1 MDLKN
6 QVEAVLFA
14 VGKRIEVSEIA
25 RICRAPID
33 KIKEAL
39 KELEKEY
46 NSKDSALMITSSD
59 SYWKINVR
67 EKYLPIC
74 RDLISE
80 TDLDVQTMETLA
92 IIAYSQPCLQSDV
105 IKKRTAKAY
114 DHIKELVDMGFI
126 TKEPKGRSR
135 LLKLTQKFFDYFD
148 ISREKA
154 EEIFKEFHKHEQEVL
169 EGEEQ
174 LKLLMEERTKEKE
187 EIKKVQKEREE
198 RLKSVGAKLQDIDS
212 EVSKLEVREP
222 SQADED
228 VSKIIDEQEA
238 ELEKERL
245 RKKAKAKHLLK
256 AMGKDI
262 SELEQKE
269 DTQEEPET
277 TESAEAEE
285 ELEEVQEKPEE
296 KAEKENTK
304 KEMKRE
310 SKAKSKKKN

>member
-14 VGKRIEVSEIA
+14 VGKRIEASEIA
-25 RICRAPID
+25 RICRAPINQ
-33 KIKEAL
+33 ITEAL
-39 KELEKEY
+39 KELENEY

-92 IIAYSQPCLQSDV
+92 IIAYSQPCIQSDV

-135 LLKLTQKFFDYFD
+135 LLKVTQKFFDYFD

-154 EEIFKEFHKHEQEVL
+154 EEIFKQFHKDEQEVL

-174 LKLLMEERTKEKE
+174 LKLLMEERAKEQE
-187 EIKKVQKEREE
+187 EVKKVQKERDE
-198 RLKSVGAKLQDIDS
+198 RLKSVSTKLHDIDS

-222 SQADED
+222 EQADED
-228 VSKIIDEQEA
+228 ISQEIDEQEA

-245 RKKAKAKHLLK
+245 KKKAKAKHLLK

-277 TESAEAEE
+277 TEPAEAEE
-285 ELEEVQEKPEE
+285 ELEEVQEKP
-296 KAEKENTK
+296 KK
-304 KEMKRE
+304 KEKTRKE
-310 SKAKSKKKN
+310 VNKKSKAKSKKKN